1 MKKTGKK
8 TSKYY
13 KDAVRSFLVDQAV
26 LKTTKENFEDV
37 KKQFYK
43 DMDEY
48 FESMEIAN
56 DGSVIFE
63 YPTLGESALKVT
75 RVQRA
80 TVDFKVDKL
89 EKVLPKDVAK
99 KAIIKKYEVVDMQGL
114 ILYLKEC
121 NVDPKKFKSFLSVTK
136 HVDTKE
142 MDKLE
147 ELGKISIEQIKGC
160 YTVKKSNPY
169 YTVSEIK

>member
-1 MKKTGKK
+1 MKKTNKK
-8 TSKYY
+8 PRKYFE
-13 KDAVRSFLVDQAV
+13 DAVRNFLIEQTV
-26 LKTTKENFEDV
+26 LKNMKENFEDV
-37 KKQFYK
+37 KEQFYK

-48 FESMEIAN
+48 FESQELDN
-56 DGSVIFE
+56 NGSIIFE
-63 YPTLGESALKVT
+63 YPMLGESALKVT
-75 RVQRA
+75 KVQRA

-99 KAIIKKYEVVDMQGL
+99 KAITKKYEVVDMKGL
-114 ILYLKEC
+114 ISYLKEC
-121 NVDPKKFKSFLSVTK
+121 NVDPNKFKNFLNVTK

-160 YTVKKSNPY
+160 YSVKKSNPY